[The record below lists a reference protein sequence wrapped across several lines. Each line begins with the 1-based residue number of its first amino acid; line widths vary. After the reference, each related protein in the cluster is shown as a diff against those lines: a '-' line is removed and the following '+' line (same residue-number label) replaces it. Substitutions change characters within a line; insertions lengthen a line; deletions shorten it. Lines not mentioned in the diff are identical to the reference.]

1 MVLVVFNHVD
11 EAGLDLKLLLANWRS
26 PMPNLFPFML
36 G

>member
-11 EAGLDLKLLLANWRS
+11 EAGLDLKLLLATGG
-26 PMPNLFPFML
+26 PLMPNLFPFML